1 MLIAI
6 DRGME
11 DLKTLLE
18 NQGYQVV
25 YIDEGLMCDVYI
37 YGNAFGQKLK
47 DIKPGKNGTLLING
61 FMEYDNILNALKTR
75 LITPLFE

>member
-18 NQGYQVV
+18 SQGYQVI
-25 YIDEGLMCDVYI
+25 YIDEGLMCDAYI
-37 YGNAFGQKLK
+37 YSNAFGQQLK
-47 DIKPGKNGTLLING
+47 YIKPGKNGTLLISG
-61 FMEYDNILNALKTR
+61 SMEYDNILNALKTR